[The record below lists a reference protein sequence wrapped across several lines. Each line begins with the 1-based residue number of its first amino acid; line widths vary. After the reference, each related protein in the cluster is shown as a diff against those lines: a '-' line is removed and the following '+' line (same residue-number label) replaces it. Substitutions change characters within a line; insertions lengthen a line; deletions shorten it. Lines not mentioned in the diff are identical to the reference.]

1 LQNLE
6 PEEEINISD
15 SPAEEASVHRASAD
29 LTQQSASAE
38 GSNKSRKKKKKV
50 HFLNYFYSITQKIS
64 FVCSSL

>member
-6 PEEEINISD
+6 PEEEINIGD

-29 LTQQSASAE
+29 LTQQCASAE

-50 HFLNYFYSITQKIS
+50 PF
-64 FVCSSL
+64 